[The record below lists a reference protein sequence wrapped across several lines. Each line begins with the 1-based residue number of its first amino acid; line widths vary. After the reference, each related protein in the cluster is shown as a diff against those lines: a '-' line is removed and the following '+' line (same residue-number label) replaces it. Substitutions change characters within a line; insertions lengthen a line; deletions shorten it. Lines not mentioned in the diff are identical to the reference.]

1 MANSAADIQKLY
13 IAYFNRPA
21 DPAGLAYWM
30 ASSMTMTQIANSFGA
45 QVEYNAAFAGQTTE
59 SIITALYQNLFGH
72 APDFNGLLHWV
83 GEVNNSKSTIGNVA
97 INILSGATG
106 TDAATVAAKVT
117 AATSFSGAINTTPAA
132 VAYSKASGT
141 AAAKAWLSLVTS
153 DATAASQIIKQNAT
167 IATIV
172 AADNGVTTGV
182 SVSLTVGQDSL
193 TGTVGNDTMVANVV
207 QNSLGQQVNTLGS
220 GDILNGGAG
229 KDTLDAKI
237 TSGAYVNGSGT
248 QTMPI
253 QPETK
258 GIELI
263 KLQAVNA
270 GITDNGPNTNVFV
283 NAKNLQG
290 VDKIASNYS
299 DANLIV
305 QNMTTKDDSG
315 NARTLSKLTVG
326 MEYTGNQDTNWKA
339 SDLTVYFDQDYL
351 NPDITF
357 TNPSIDFR
365 LMNEDAYDATVGTT
379 SFRPLD
385 AVYVGQMDV
394 TVNGVKFSLA
404 PGLGEDRT
412 ATSKGNEI
420 KTYAELLAAVNV
432 SIAALKAANPT
443 NVALQSLTA
452 KLGASFTSD
461 ISPTTGLLR
470 VGTTITL
477 TMDGTTDGVQNTL
490 TVKPTDL
497 QILRAQDPSVTL
509 ANNNRYENAAATP
522 SDKGQILSINV
533 DLEKVGLAGDGG
545 ALLIGSMVKDST
557 NVYKD
562 AYVGKGID
570 QFDVKVSGGVA
581 KPSSLSSVASTG
593 NNLKTVNVTTNATQ
607 TGDFAGLTIGNTV
620 TKDSAGT
627 STPLNKKSAPSADN
641 ANALKDV
648 KTFNASA
655 LKGDLTL
662 FAGLTNEVTA
672 KYLNLK
678 DAGVS
683 SADNVAFT
691 YTSGTGNDY
700 INLHLDASNLAAPG
714 TSSREDMTLS
724 VSTGEGND
732 TIVVKVDTGTA
743 SNWYAN
749 QKINANLAFG
759 SGVATGQLQLNG
771 DAGNDTIRKLG
782 SGDFAINAG
791 LGDDTVYSDNSG
803 KQVVA
808 GNYNEGR
815 ATWLFNSSNADITN
829 VLSMAGTTTASSK
842 VVNLELTVSFRGIT
856 KTVNVGTSMNSTV
869 GVAVTDV
876 MINQA
881 IKDAINNDA
890 VLSKLLVAE
899 DGPARS
905 LVVKSLIDDVYTS
918 TGVALTTDVTVSLS
932 SQALTAAQ
940 TAVGGLTTLPA
951 VDSGTLG
958 FAAVAGGGG
967 AALLGR
973 FDSVLATDGAALALA
988 IAGAESTAVTDNII
1002 VGGMGNDVIVLATDN
1017 TGAAATAS
1025 NETIAYAAGAFGND
1039 TIVNFEITA
1048 QAGADKLDFTALGG
1062 SGAASAA
1069 LMAFSAL
1076 NKAITVVTETTAN
1089 DTVAEIKA
1097 LYDAV
1102 AITAARTYV
1111 YVAYDANNIAK
1122 VYTVV
1127 DGVAAADTVVT
1138 LVGTIDL
1145 ADTGWGTLLG
1155 TDFA

>member
-1 MANSAADIQKLY
+1 MANTAADIQKLY

-30 ASSMTMTQIANSFGA
+30 ASSMTIGQIANSFGA
-45 QVEYNAAFAGQTTE
+45 QAEYNAAFAGQTTE
-59 SIITALYQNLFGH
+59 AVIAALYQNLFGH
-72 APDFNGLLHWV
+72 APDPAGLLYWT
-83 GEVNNSKSTIGNVA
+83 GQVNGGMSTIGNVA
-97 INILSGATG
+97 INIVSGATG
-106 TDAATVAAKVT
+106 ADATTVAAKVK
-117 AATSFSGAINTTPAA
+117 AATSFTTAIDTTAEI
-132 VAYSKASGT
+132 VAYSKSAGT
-141 AAAKAWLSLVTS
+141 GAAKAWLSAVTT
-153 DATAASQIIKQNAT
+153 DATAASQIIKQDAT
-167 IATIV
+167 IAAIV
-172 AADNGVTTGV
+172 ATDSGATAGV
-182 SVSLTVGQDSL
+182 SVNLTVGQDS
-193 TGTVGNDTMVANVV
+193 TNGTVGNDTMVANVV

-270 GITDNGPNTNVFV
+270 GITGDNTNVYV
-283 NAKNLQG
+283 NAKNLLG

-339 SDLTVYFDQDYL
+339 SDMSVYFDQDYL

-365 LMNEDAYDATVGTT
+365 LMNEDAYDATVGTA

-420 KTYAELLAAVNV
+420 KTYAELLTAVQA

-443 NVALQSLTA
+443 NIPLQSLTA
-452 KLGASFTSD
+452 KLGATFTSD

-470 VGTTITL
+470 TGTTITL

-490 TVKPTDL
+490 TVKSTDL

-509 ANNNRYENAAATP
+509 ANNNRYEDAAATP
-522 SDKGQILSINV
+522 SDKGQLLSINV

-545 ALLIGSMVKDST
+545 ALLIGSMFKDST

-581 KPSSLSSVASTG
+581 KPNSLSSMASTG
-593 NNLKTVNVTTNATQ
+593 NNLKVVNVTTNATQ
-607 TGDFAGLTIGNTV
+607 TGDFAALTIGNTV
-620 TKDSAGT
+620 TKDNTGAA
-627 STPLNKKSAPSADN
+627 TPLSKKSAPSADN

-648 KTFNASA
+648 KTFNASTF
-655 LKGDLTL
+655 KGDLTL

-678 DAGVS
+678 DVAAPA
-683 SADNVAFT
+683 ADNVAFT

-700 INLHLDASNLAAPG
+700 INLHLDGSNLAAPG

-732 TIVVKVDTGTA
+732 AIVVKVDTGA
-743 SNWYAN
+743 PSNWYAN
-749 QKINANLAFG
+749 QKINANLAFA

-791 LGDDTVYSDNSG
+791 LGDDTVYSDNTG
-803 KQVVA
+803 KQAVA
-808 GNYNEGR
+808 GDYNEGR
-815 ATWLFNSSNADITN
+815 ATWIFNTADKANASTDITN
-829 VLSMAGTTTASSK
+829 ALSAAAVTTTSSK
-842 VVNLELTVSFRGIT
+842 IVNLELTVSFRGIT
-856 KTVNVGTSMNSTV
+856 KKVVVGNSMNSTV
-869 GVAVTDV
+869 GVAVTDL
-876 MINQA
+876 MINNA

-899 DGPARS
+899 DGPART
-905 LVVKSLIDDVYTS
+905 LVVKSLIDDVGT
-918 TGVALTTDVTVSLS
+918 AAEATTDVVVSLS
-932 SQALTAAQ
+932 SAALTTAQ
-940 TAVGGLTTLPA
+940 TTVGTLVLLPA
-951 VDSGTLG
+951 ADSTALG
-958 FAAVAGGGG
+958 FAAAIGGG
-967 AALLGR
+967 AVVGTGR
-973 FDSVLATDGAALALA
+973 FDSALATDGTGLA
-988 IAGAESTAVTDNII
+988 IAGAESTAVTDNIV

-1017 TGAAATAS
+1017 SGAAATAS

-1039 TIVNFEITA
+1039 TIVNFEIVG
-1048 QAGADKLDFTALGG
+1048 QFGADKLDFTALGG
-1062 SGAASAA
+1062 SGAAFAAA
-1069 LMAFSAL
+1069 LSTT
-1076 NKAITVVTETTAN
+1076 NKSISVVAEVAAN

-1097 LYDAV
+1097 LYDA
-1102 AITAARTYV
+1102 AGILAARTYV
-1111 YVAYDANNIAK
+1111 YVAYDTNNIAK

-1127 DGVAAADTVVT
+1127 DGTAAADTVVT

-1155 TDFA
+1155 GDFV

>member
-21 DPAGLAYWM
+21 DPAGLAYWT
-30 ASSMTMTQIANSFGA
+30 ASAMTIGQIADSFGK

-59 SIITALYQNLFGH
+59 TIVATLYQNLFGH
-72 APDFNGLLHWV
+72 QPDFAGLMYWV
-83 GEVNNSKSTIGNVA
+83 GQVNQGKSTIGNVA
-97 INILSGATG
+97 INIVSGATG
-106 TDAATVAAKVT
+106 ADATTIAAKVT
-117 AATSFSGAINTTPAA
+117 AATSFTTAINTTPEAT
-132 VAYSKASGT
+132 AYSKAAGMNG
-141 AAAKAWLSLVTS
+141 AKAWLSLVTS
-153 DATAASQIIKQNAT
+153 DASAASQIIKQDAT
-167 IATIV
+167 IAAIV
-172 AADNGVTTGV
+172 AADSGATAGGT
-182 SVSLTVGQDSL
+182 VSLTVGQDSL

-258 GIELI
+258 GVELI

-270 GITDNGPNTNVFV
+270 GITDAGPNTNVFV

-339 SDLTVYFDQDYL
+339 SDLSVYFDQDYL

-357 TNPSIDFR
+357 TNPSIDFQ

-385 AVYVGQMDV
+385 AVYVGQMDI
-394 TVNGVKFSLA
+394 TVNGVKFNLA

-420 KTYAELLAAVNV
+420 KTYAELLTAVQA

-443 NVALQSLTA
+443 NVPLQSLTA
-452 KLGASFTSD
+452 KLGANFTSD

-470 VGTTITL
+470 TGQTITL
-477 TMDGTTDGVQNTL
+477 TMDGTTDGAQNTL

-497 QILRAQDPSVTL
+497 QLLRAQDPSVTL
-509 ANNNRYENAAATP
+509 ANNNRYEEAAATP
-522 SDKGQILSINV
+522 SDKGQLLSINV

-545 ALLIGSMVKDST
+545 ALVIGSMFKDGT

-562 AYVGKGID
+562 AYIGKGID

-581 KPSSLSSVASTG
+581 KPNSLSSMASTG
-593 NNLKTVNVTTNATQ
+593 NNLKVVNVTTNATQ
-607 TGDFAGLTIGNTV
+607 TGDFAALTIGNTV
-620 TKDSAGT
+620 TTTTPAGGL
-627 STPLNKKSAPSADN
+627 SKKSAPSADN

-648 KTFNASA
+648 KTFNASTF
-655 LKGDLTL
+655 KGDLTL

-678 DAGVS
+678 DVAAPA
-683 SADNVAFT
+683 ADNVAFT

-700 INLHLDASNLAAPG
+700 INLHLDGSNLAAPG

-732 TIVVKVDTGTA
+732 TIVVKVDTTTA
-743 SNWYAN
+743 TNWYAN
-749 QKINANLAFG
+749 QKINANLAFA

-791 LGDDTVYSDNSG
+791 LGDDTVYSDNTG
-803 KQVVA
+803 KQTVA
-808 GNYNEGR
+808 DDYNEGR
-815 ATWLFNSSNADITN
+815 ATWIFNTSDKLATSTN
-829 VLSMAGTTTASSK
+829 VTDALSAAAVTTASSK
-842 VVNLELTVSFRGIT
+842 IVNLELTVSFRGIA
-856 KTVNVGTSMNSTV
+856 KKVVVGNSMNSTV
-869 GVAVTDV
+869 GVAVTDL
-876 MINQA
+876 MINNA
-881 IKDAINNDA
+881 IKDAINNDP

-899 DGPARS
+899 DGAART
-905 LVVKSLIDDVYTS
+905 LIVKSLIDDVGTAAEAS
-918 TGVALTTDVTVSLS
+918 TDVVVSLS
-932 SQALTAAQ
+932 SAALTTAQ
-940 TAVGGLTTLPA
+940 TTVGTLVLLPA
-951 VDSGTLG
+951 ADSTALG
-958 FAAVAGGGG
+958 FAAAIGGG
-967 AALLGR
+967 AITATGR
-973 FDSVLATDGAALALA
+973 FDSALATDSAAVV
-988 IAGAESTAVTDNII
+988 ITGAESTAVTDNII
-1002 VGGMGNDVIVLATDN
+1002 VGGMGNDVIVLASNN
-1017 TGAAATAS
+1017 TGTDATAS

-1039 TIVNFEITA
+1039 TIVNFVATA
-1048 QAGADKLDFTALGG
+1048 AVGIDKLDFTALGG
-1062 SGAASAA
+1062 SGAAFAAA
-1069 LMAFSAL
+1069 LSTT
-1076 NKAITVVTETTAN
+1076 NKSISVVGETAAN

-1097 LYDAV
+1097 LYDAAGV
-1102 AITAARTYV
+1102 VAARTYV
-1111 YVAYDANNIAK
+1111 YVAYDTNNIAK

-1127 DGVAAADTVVT
+1127 DGTAAADTVVT

-1145 ADTGWGTLLG
+1145 ADTGWGTLVAAN
-1155 TDFA
+1155 FV